1 MRFAYNVLTHTP
13 LWVFPLFTYL
23 VWQGIRAMRPR
34 TTRLSRALIVP
45 AVFIV
50 WGVSRLGLRL
60 DSVWPLVAWITAVLA
75 LTPVGFLT
83 PRPFEL
89 DHATGEIRR
98 PGSVFP
104 LIRNVTVFA
113 LQYTVAVIA
122 AVDPD
127 GRTAAAIFGRAVSGA
142 TAGYFI
148 GSTVAL
154 LRQYREKRDGDVA
167 VKYDAEG

>member
-1 MRFAYNVLTHTP
+1 MRFAYNVVIHTP
-13 LWVFPLFTYL
+13 LWVFPLLAYL

-34 TTRLSRALIVP
+34 TTPLWRALIVP

-50 WGVSRLGLRL
+50 WGLSRLGLRQH
-60 DSVWPLVAWITAVLA
+60 SVWPLVAWISAALA
-75 LTPVGFLT
+75 LTTVGFST
-83 PRPFEL
+83 PRQFEL

-113 LQYTVAVIA
+113 LQYSVAVIA

-127 GRTAAAIFGRAVSGA
+127 GRTAAAIVGRAISGA

-148 GSTVAL
+148 GSTIAL
-154 LRQYREKRDGDVA
+154 LRAYWQKRQRDLRI
-167 VKYDAEG
+167 